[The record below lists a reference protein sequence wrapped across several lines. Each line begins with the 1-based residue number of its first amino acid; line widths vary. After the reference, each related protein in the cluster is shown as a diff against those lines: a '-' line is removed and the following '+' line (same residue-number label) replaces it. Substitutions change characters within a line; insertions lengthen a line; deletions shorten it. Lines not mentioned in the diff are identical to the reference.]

1 MGTSEILT
9 AGKNT
14 NSVVNQDINNG
25 VKGKFPP
32 DILEERYRLHA
43 QRRLTKS
50 PTIKTI
56 CAYFKKEHHIEV
68 AEQSEKEWALVEKN
82 SMVINEVGNDM
93 IKTGEIHLPAL
104 SEELLTASLV
114 SGAKD
119 NAEIVKLVKNK
130 TKELV
135 KSVDGEIAPYTIC
148 DITKSQYMSAEKSL
162 RNEYDKKA
170 KMELD
175 VQKTKVS
182 MLKDLSKVG
191 KDASDSLLALIEK
204 ADSINKRQAGI
215 KALVEKKAQ
224 TLSNAR
230 LKTNGEI
237 PVGDVFED
245 AEIISDVRKL
255 VGYDE

>member
-9 AGKNT
+9 AGRNT

-56 CAYFKKEHHIEV
+56 CAYFKKEHNIEV
-68 AEQSEKEWALVEKN
+68 AEQSEKEWALKEKN
-82 SMVINEVGNDM
+82 SMVINEVGNSM
-93 IKTGEIHLPAL
+93 IKTGEIQLPAL
-104 SEELLTASLV
+104 SDELLMNSLV
-114 SGAKD
+114 SGARG
-119 NAEIVKLVKNK
+119 NANIVNLVKNK
-130 TKELV
+130 TKELI
-135 KSVDGEIAPYTIC
+135 KGLDGEISPYSIC
-148 DITKSQYMSAEKSL
+148 EITKSQYMQADKSL
-162 RNEYDKKA
+162 RDEYDKKA

-182 MLKDLSKVG
+182 ILKDISKVR

-204 ADSINKRQAGI
+204 ADSINKRSAGI

-230 LKTNGEI
+230 LKTNCDI

-245 AEIISDVRKL
+245 AEVVEDIRKM

>member
-9 AGKNT
+9 AGRNT

-25 VKGKFPP
+25 VRGKFPP
-32 DILEERYRLHA
+32 DALEERYRLHA

-68 AEQSEKEWALVEKN
+68 AEQSEKEWALKEKN

-93 IKTGEIHLPAL
+93 IKTGEIQLPAL
-104 SEELLTASLV
+104 SDELLMASLV

-119 NAEIVKLVKNK
+119 NAGIVKLVKNK
-130 TKELV
+130 TKELI
-135 KSVDGEIAPYTIC
+135 KNVDGELAPYSIC
-148 DITKSQYMSAEKSL
+148 DITKSQYMEADKTL

-170 KMELD
+170 EMELK

-182 MLKDLSKVG
+182 MLKDISKVG

-204 ADSINKRQAGI
+204 ADSINKRSAGI
-215 KALVEKKAQ
+215 KALVDKKAQ

-230 LKTNGEI
+230 LKTNKDI

-245 AEIISDVRKL
+245 AEVVESVRKM
-255 VGYDE
+255 VGYAE